1 MLTTANN
8 SSNTKKNWSIKD
20 IRHLVQSKFG
30 KRACWFQVKVAQA
43 LHAGK
48 DVVACAP
55 TGAGKTLSFWIPLL
69 MALEEG
75 HDKMSIVV
83 TPLNLLGQQNK
94 TSLDKAGLSAI
105 AVNKDNA
112 NAQTW
117 KVVFYRPDT
126 IDFIN

>member
-1 MLTTANN
+1 MDNTTHN
-8 SSNTKKNWSIKD
+8 SSNKQNWLIKD
-20 IRHLVQSKFG
+20 IRDLVQSKFG

-43 LHAGK
+43 LYAAK

-75 HDKMSIVV
+75 QEKMSIVV

-94 TSLDKAGLSAI
+94 TSLDKAGLPAI

-117 KVVFYRPDT
+117 KVVSYWVM
-126 IDFIN
+126 DFH